1 MICFNFHLKKMPQPI
16 QLRIVGI
23 EVYKQGDFLEVT
35 KIIQMKSK
43 DGSSKYTKRNK
54 RNNVHQNITRMDER
68 AVLCFSVF
76 SKFSPVSIYHLA
88 KRKKLLLELLF

>member
-1 MICFNFHLKKMPQPI
+1 
-16 QLRIVGI
+16 
-23 EVYKQGDFLEVT
+23 
-35 KIIQMKSK
+35 MKSK

-76 SKFSPVSIYHLA
+76 SKFSPVSIYHLNSSDHFDLGHKA
-88 KRKKLLLELLF
+88 MVTDAGSIS